1 MTSQLLRERGCPSVR
16 IIIEKNLLGPGTFL
30 LMNTVA
36 MVECMQIAL
45 LRLFISDD
53 DFNYD
58 CDIQDVSTR
67 IYRKQLAILHVRL
80 QIFVVT
86 CTFVVASSLF
96 RLPSFSKDDARLWR
110 FQLPSCFVEHVFEQR
125 RGSQPLSD
133 RWHGIYVAPSFPVA
147 SSPIISSTL
156 SCLCSTSSVC
166 ALMLSSWR

>member
-30 LMNTVA
+30 LMNIVA

-58 CDIQDVSTR
+58 CDIQDVSTH

-80 QIFVVT
+80 QIFVVK

-96 RLPSFSKDDARLWR
+96 RLPSFSK
-110 FQLPSCFVEHVFEQR
+110 EQR
-125 RGSQPLSD
+125 
-133 RWHGIYVAPSFPVA
+133 
-147 SSPIISSTL
+147 
-156 SCLCSTSSVC
+156 
-166 ALMLSSWR
+166 

>member
-1 MTSQLLRERGCPSVR
+1 MSLCPYHYRKKSFGSGDFLADEYCCYGGVYANCSLAVFLFPMTISTTIATFKMCQLTFIGS
-16 IIIEKNLLGPGTFL
+16 NLLSFML
-30 LMNTVA
+30 
-36 MVECMQIAL
+36 
-45 LRLFISDD
+45 
-53 DFNYD
+53 DFK
-58 CDIQDVSTR
+58 SSSSR
-67 IYRKQLAILHVRL
+67 AR
-80 QIFVVT
+80 
-86 CTFVVASSLF
+86 SSLPHLYF
-96 RLPSFSKDDARLWR
+96 AYRPLAKSKDDARLWR